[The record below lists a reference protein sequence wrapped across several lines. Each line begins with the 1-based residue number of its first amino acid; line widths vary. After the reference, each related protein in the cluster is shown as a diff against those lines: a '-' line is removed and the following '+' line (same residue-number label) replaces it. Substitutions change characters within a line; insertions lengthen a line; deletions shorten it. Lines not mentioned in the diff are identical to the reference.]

1 MKPVAVAIFCKTP
14 SPGFSKTRLSPP
26 LRPEDCSLL
35 SSCFI
40 QDLTATIAEATSDG
54 AGTPFAVYTPAGS
67 ETSLRALLPAGF
79 QLLLQCEG
87 DFGTRLSK
95 AVLDLLDDGHA
106 GAILLNSDSP
116 TLPTEI
122 LKAAI
127 AAVRS
132 NDAVVLGPA
141 IDGGYTLI
149 GLSRYHAQVFAD
161 IPWSTSDVYQ
171 RTIERAAEANLP
183 VISLP
188 TWYDVDDAATL
199 RLLEAELKGM
209 APAFAESGL
218 TGGPAPATREFLR
231 QRLAAKGSTSYGTG
245 GI

>member
-132 NDAVVLGPA
+132 CAGHARIPA
-141 IDGGYTLI
+141 AAPGGKGFDLVWHRRHLTCAA
-149 GLSRYHAQVFAD
+149 SHQH
-161 IPWSTSDVYQ
+161 
-171 RTIERAAEANLP
+171 RAK
-183 VISLP
+183 
-188 TWYDVDDAATL
+188 
-199 RLLEAELKGM
+199 R
-209 APAFAESGL
+209 SGL
-218 TGGPAPATREFLR
+218 QQWVSPCAPSSDWRR
-231 QRLAAKGSTSYGTG
+231 GSSVPMTSQSSFRSWQPRV
-245 GI
+245 